1 MESSVSGEVGSASAC
16 QRTRSVFPWWR
27 EEVFS
32 WYKDVWC
39 FHVDNYPVIDSLQFP
54 LDFSQRWAVGLF
66 LFSTTLKVFRKSFL
80 PNIPFVVCMEVILLI
95 YQQNITPT
103 LFITQGVAQ
112 TQPVEPIFIVLD
124 CWYYIAITIT
134 RALLGVNT
142 VFRFSLWS
150 IESPGCTCTW
160 VNMMFRTQEALDHLS
175 SVAKCIVKTEN
186 LLYCQEQRS
195 SLCSCLI
202 YFKNIGHTLTKDN
215 ALWLCLLR
223 ELQTRLSQ
231 SAERMQMGIPM
242 RDRSCTAQWT
252 EWTAAASLVLARL
265 TICDLCHL
273 QGLVKALIHAWATQA
288 IWGRQLS

>member
-1 MESSVSGEVGSASAC
+1 MGSWS
-16 QRTRSVFPWWR
+16 F
-27 EEVFS
+27 
-32 WYKDVWC
+32 
-39 FHVDNYPVIDSLQFP
+39 SLQHNTEGFQKIFSP
-54 LDFSQRWAVGLF
+54 KYCLCSLHGGDFTHLPTEHHTYILYHPGCGPN
-66 LFSTTLKVFRKSFL
+66 STSGAYLHCTLS
-80 PNIPFVVCMEVILLI
+80 N
-95 YQQNITPT
+95 
-103 LFITQGVAQ
+103 
-112 TQPVEPIFIVLD
+112 

-150 IESPGCTCTW
+150 IESPVCTCTW

-175 SVAKCIVKTEN
+175 SVAKCIMKTEN
-186 LLYCQEQRS
+186 LLYCQEQRF

-202 YFKNIGHTLTKDN
+202 YFKNIGHTLMKDN
-215 ALWLCLLR
+215 APWLCLLR

-231 SAERMQMGIPM
+231 PAERMQMGIPM
-242 RDRSCTAQWT
+242 RERSCTAQWT